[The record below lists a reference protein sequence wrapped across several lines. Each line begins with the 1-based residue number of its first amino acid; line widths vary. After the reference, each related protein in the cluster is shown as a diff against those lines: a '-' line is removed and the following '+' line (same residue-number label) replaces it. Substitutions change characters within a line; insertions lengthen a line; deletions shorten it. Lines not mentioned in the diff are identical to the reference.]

1 MGRAMATSEL
11 ESPARKT
18 RTQSRDA
25 RRTQLI
31 EATIAT
37 IAERGYSRTTL
48 TDVSR
53 RAGLSHGLVLFYF
66 ETKDRLLAETL
77 DFLSEEYRNNWQAAL
92 AAAGS
97 EPEQRLAALI
107 QADFQPAVCRP
118 GRLAA
123 WCAFWG
129 ESQSRPMYQARCGA
143 NDEHYS
149 RILEAICS
157 GMNERYGYVT
167 SPVRAAR
174 LLRISIEGT
183 WLELMTLANPYDQ
196 QEALLTVWTCAHG
209 LYPRHFTPDGPVPPA
224 GAGQGR

>member
-1 MGRAMATSEL
+1 MATSEL

-77 DFLSEEYRNNWQAAL
+77 DFLSEEYRSNWQAAL
-92 AAAGS
+92 AAAGP

>member
-1 MGRAMATSEL
+1 MTASEL
-11 ESPARKT
+11 EPPPRRT

-77 DFLSEEYRNNWQAAL
+77 DYLSEEYRANWQAAL
-92 AAAGS
+92 AAAGP

-107 QADFQPAVCRP
+107 EADFRPEVCRP
-118 GRLAA
+118 GRLSA
-123 WCAFWG
+123 WCAYWG
-129 ESQSRPMYQARCGA
+129 ESQSRPLYQARCGA
-143 NDEHYS
+143 NDEHYN
-149 RILEAICS
+149 RILEAICA
-157 GMNERYGYVT
+157 GMNERHGYGAA
-167 SPVRAAR
+167 PVRAAR
-174 LLRISIEGT
+174 LIRITIEGT

-209 LYPRHFTPDGPVPPA
+209 LYPRHFTPDGPRA
-224 GAGQGR
+224 SSQQGAGPQG

>member
-1 MGRAMATSEL
+1 MATSEL

-92 AAAGS
+92 AAAGP